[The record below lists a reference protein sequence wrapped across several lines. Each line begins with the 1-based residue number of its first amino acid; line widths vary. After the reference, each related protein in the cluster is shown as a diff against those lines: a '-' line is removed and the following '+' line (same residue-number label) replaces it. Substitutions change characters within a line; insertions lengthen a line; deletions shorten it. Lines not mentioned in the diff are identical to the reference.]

1 MKKILIGLLIVMV
14 SLNFL
19 GCGGNKKVPDPKKA
33 ESQKTITIGVMPD
46 VDSIPFVI
54 AEKNGYFTKEGV
66 KVKIEHFKSARDR
79 DSALQSG
86 VLDGVVTDVVAV
98 AFANEGGIKLRIIS
112 KHDGNI
118 ELMAGK
124 DTGIKSV
131 QDLKGRSIAMSTNT
145 IMEYTA
151 DTMLQDVGLKP
162 DDVKKVPIPQLP
174 TRLEMLMGG
183 KVDSAIMPEPL
194 AGMAIKNGALIL
206 NSTDQTGNKCGAIAF
221 RADILKD
228 NPDEIKAVFRAY
240 DKAVDYLNQVPIA
253 NYVDYV
259 IKEQGFPEAV
269 KGSLELPKYQ
279 KATAPDPKI
288 VAGVV
293 EWMQAKQLIKSKYE
307 YKDLVDDRFLR

>member
-1 MKKILIGLLIVMV
+1 
-14 SLNFL
+14 
-19 GCGGNKKVPDPKKA
+19 
-33 ESQKTITIGVMPD
+33 
-46 VDSIPFVI
+46 
-54 AEKNGYFTKEGV
+54 
-66 KVKIEHFKSARDR
+66 
-79 DSALQSG
+79 
-86 VLDGVVTDVVAV
+86 VTDVVAV

-151 DTMLQDVGLKP
+151 DTMLQAAGLES
-162 DDVKKVPIPQLP
+162 DDAKKVPIPQLP

-183 KVDSAIMPEPL
+183 KVDAAIMPEPL

-206 NSTDQTGNKCGAIAF
+206 NSTNQTGNKCGAIAF
-221 RADILKD
+221 RAEVLKD
-228 NPDEIKAVFRAY
+228 NPEEIKAVFRAY
-240 DKAVDYLNQVPIA
+240 DDAVDYLNQEPIA

-288 VAGVV
+288 VAGVI
-293 EWMQAKQLIKSKYE
+293 EWMQSKQLIKSKYE
-307 YKDLVDDRFLR
+307 YKDLVDDKFLR